1 MNVTISQLPPVNP
14 GDDDFLVVEKSGRAL
29 TGRTTIGDFI
39 SFQGILT
46 EESDFNSLG
55 IITTTT
61 PPEGSVQKEIT
72 GSFSAGEH
80 GFIKLTASTPVNV
93 STISTS
99 KTEGFELTLMVN
111 PGSENMVTLTTDVGN
126 MLLNGDFTFDSSTS
140 LIRLLYT
147 GGKWVELFR
156 SGR

>member
-1 MNVTISQLPPVNP
+1 MTVTIKQLPSVSPA
-14 GDDDFLVVEKSGRAL
+14 DDDFLLVEKSNQDS
-29 TGRTTIGDFI
+29 TGKTTVKDFI

-46 EESDFNSLG
+46 DRSDFSALG
-55 IITTTT
+55 IITVDT
-61 PPEGSVQKEIT
+61 PPEASTTKEIT
-72 GSFSAGEH
+72 GSFSAGDH
-80 GFIKLTASTPVNV
+80 GFIRMTASAPVNV

-99 KTEGFELTLMVN
+99 KTEGFELTLMVS
-111 PGSENMVTLTTDVGN
+111 PGSENKVTLTTDVGN

>member
-1 MNVTISQLPPVNP
+1 MAVTIKQLPSVSPA
-14 GDDDFLVVEKSGRAL
+14 DDDFLLVEKSNQDY
-29 TGRTTIGDFI
+29 TGKTTVKGFI

-46 EESDFNSLG
+46 EETDFASLG
-55 IITTTT
+55 IVTTDT
-61 PPEGSVQKEIT
+61 PPEASTQKQIT
-72 GSFSAGEH
+72 GSFSTGDH
-80 GFIKLTASTPVNV
+80 GFIRLTASTPVNV

-99 KTEGFELTLMVN
+99 KTEGFELTLMVQS
-111 PGSENMVTLTTDVGN
+111 GSENMITLKTDAGN

-147 GGKWVELFR
+147 KGGWVELFR